1 MRNGFSFKDKLP
13 IDIHSLVVYKFT
25 CSTCNGT
32 YIGKTKRHFLVRA
45 YEHLLLSY
53 KTGKKYTFKES
64 TATTVAKHLHH
75 SNHTASI
82 GDFKTIPKARN
93 DFHTKIK
100 ESLLIKK
107 DNPSLNIS
115 SHSIPLYLF
124 N

>member
-1 MRNGFSFKDKLP
+1 MAIILYTHTHIYIYTYLYIF
-13 IDIHSLVVYKFT
+13 IH
-25 CSTCNGT
+25 
-32 YIGKTKRHFLVRA
+32 IFLVRA

-64 TATTVAKHLHH
+64 TATTVAKHHH

-82 GDFKTIPKARN
+82 EDFKIISKVRH

-100 ESLLIKK
+100 VALLIKK

-115 SHSIPLYLF
+115 SDSIPLYLF